1 MKYYEI
7 VSGRME
13 GAEMGVFYIIGG
25 VILVGAVID
34 LLSTATGNGRVGE
47 YEYHFAPGEGAVFGQ
62 RG

>member
-1 MKYYEI
+1 
-7 VSGRME
+7 ME

-47 YEYHFAPGEGAVFGQ
+47 YEYHFAPGVGAVFGQ